1 VPNELIR
8 FRTKSTKTSATIV
21 TQKIDFQFA
30 IEKKQSSKHLE
41 TMNGVE
47 IMDLTEPLQNGS
59 LFMIDM
65 TKDNELFSSDR
76 QSPLI
81 KKHGGFVL

>member
-47 IMDLTEPLQNGS
+47 IVDLTEPLQNGS